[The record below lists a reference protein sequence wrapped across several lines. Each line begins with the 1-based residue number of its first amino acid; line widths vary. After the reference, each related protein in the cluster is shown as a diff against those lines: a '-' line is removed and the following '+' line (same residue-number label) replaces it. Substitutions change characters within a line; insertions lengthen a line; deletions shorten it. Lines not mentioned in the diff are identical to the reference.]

1 MTVFQDTL
9 DRRLQLALED
19 QGLTAPTEVQEAVLP
34 MAVAGRDLRVSAPTG
49 SGKTLAYLLPALQ
62 QLLAGLPSRTEGPL
76 VLVLVPTRELARQV
90 LKEARQLLAK
100 TSLRAEALT
109 GGADFRFQQ
118 SLLRRNPE
126 LLIGTPGRLI
136 DHLGRRSL
144 LLDQVRLL
152 ILDEADRMLEM
163 GFRED
168 VLTLAGAC
176 PAQRQ
181 TLLLSATLHDSRVT
195 AISEQLQR
203 DPTDIACG
211 LSVGI
216 AHQRILADSQTHKDQ
231 LLQALAGDGSG
242 RQLVF
247 ANKRATAARLA
258 RLLQAAGLRAACLH
272 GELTTEERKAVMQR
286 FNQGSLQVVVASDL
300 AARGL
305 DVDDIQRVIHY
316 DTPFSGDDYLHR
328 AGRTGR
334 AGATGESVLF
344 VDAAEWN
351 RMISIQG
358 FMQLE
363 FRSRALPG
371 LKARYAGP
379 KKMRASGKAAGT
391 RKKKADAARKPA
403 AGKRKSGTQGKAG
416 KTDGSRTGSSGSG
429 SSKPAP
435 KRARGRLKAAAAGND
450 GFAPLMRKKPR
461 AEPASD

>member
-1 MTVFQDTL
+1 MTDFHEAL
-9 DRRLQLALED
+9 DRRLLLALEE
-19 QGLTAPTEVQEAVLP
+19 QGLERPTEIQATVLP
-34 MAVAGRDLRVSAPTG
+34 PALAGRDLRISSPTG

-62 QLLAGLPSRTEGPL
+62 FLLGDLPSQSEGPL

-100 TSLRAEALT
+100 TRLRAEALT

-136 DHLGRRSL
+136 DHLGRGSL
-144 LLDQVRLL
+144 LLSQVRILV
-152 ILDEADRMLEM
+152 LDEADRMLEM

-168 VLTLAGAC
+168 VMTLAEAC

-195 AISEQLQR
+195 AVSEALQR
-203 DPTDIACG
+203 DPLDITGG
-211 LSVGI
+211 LPAGI
-216 AHQRILADSQTHKDQ
+216 VHQRILADSQGHKDQ
-231 LLQALAGDGSG
+231 LLQALAADSSG

-258 RLLQAAGLRAACLH
+258 KLLQAAGVRAACLH

-286 FNQGSLQVVVASDL
+286 FNQGGLQVVVASDL

-316 DTPFSGDDYLHR
+316 DTPFGGDDYLHR

-334 AGATGESVLF
+334 AGASGESILF
-344 VDAAEWN
+344 VDASEWN

-358 FMQLE
+358 FMQIA
-363 FRSRALPG
+363 FAPRSVPG

-379 KKMRASGKAAGT
+379 KKQRASGKAAGT
-391 RKKKADAARKPA
+391 RKKKSDAAKKTTGGKRKADTATRKPGKKGTGTGKPA
-403 AGKRKSGTQGKAG
+403 A
-416 KTDGSRTGSSGSG
+416 
-429 SSKPAP
+429 
-435 KRARGRLKAAAAGND
+435 KRARGRLKAAPAVGND
-450 GFAPLMRKKPR
+450 GFAPLMKKKPGR
-461 AEPASD
+461 TESSD